1 MRVLER
7 GIQLA
12 FSGKCSVQVNQ
23 VSITETFNVKNMER
37 RNDQETRQKAE
48 GVFQT
53 QEGECDV
60 EQGILTQQTDPLALC
75 HADLRQDVDR

>member
-1 MRVLER
+1 MKTHRGLRKVRVLER

-12 FSGKCSVQVNQ
+12 FIGKCSVQVNQ

-48 GVFQT
+48 GVVPSA
-53 QEGECDV
+53 GS
-60 EQGILTQQTDPLALC
+60 
-75 HADLRQDVDR
+75 